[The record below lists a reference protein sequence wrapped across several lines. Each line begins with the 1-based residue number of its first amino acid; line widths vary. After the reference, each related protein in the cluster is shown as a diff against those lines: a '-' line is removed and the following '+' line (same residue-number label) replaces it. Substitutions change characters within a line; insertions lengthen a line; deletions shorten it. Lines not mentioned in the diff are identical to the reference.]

1 MVVSPA
7 MSSQRGQRTQLR
19 LAALG
24 ASALLA
30 TSLWNGMGWAIQGM
44 RCLPAGRAGRGGRP
58 SALRT
63 PVSSTQRV
71 RMQAGAATATT
82 DTFDPW
88 TVLGISTEAG
98 VQEARKAYKKLIA
111 KYHPDVDPSPEAEI
125 KFQQAVRAH
134 AIVTGEDKDLDTA
147 TLLKNAVE
155 NLRSDIEFKRQQIE
169 NMRLEA
175 ASEEAKIVQM
185 QEQLEQAEV
194 QRSKV
199 TQELGAYGGGTLGLL
214 VAGPTGAILGA
225 AVGLALKDRED
236 SIGQVI
242 RGVGTLTKGVVDAV
256 GRSIQKK
263 E

>member
-1 MVVSPA
+1 
-7 MSSQRGQRTQLR
+7 
-19 LAALG
+19 
-24 ASALLA
+24 LLA
-30 TSLWNGMGWAIQGM
+30 TSLWNSLGWAIQGM
-44 RCLPAGRAGRGGRP
+44 QWPSVGRAGHGDRP
-58 SALRT
+58 FALRT
-63 PVSSTQRV
+63 PQSPMRRI
-71 RMQAGAATATT
+71 RMQAEAATAAT

-88 TVLGISTEAG
+88 TVLGISIEAG
-98 VQEARKAYKKLIA
+98 VPEARKAYKKLIA
-111 KYHPDVDPSPEAEI
+111 KYHPDVDPSPEAEV
-125 KFQQAVRAH
+125 KFQQVVRAH
-134 AIVTGEDKDLDTA
+134 AVVTGEDKDLDTS

-155 NLRSDIEFKRQQIE
+155 NLRNDIEFKRQQIE

>member
-1 MVVSPA
+1 

-30 TSLWNGMGWAIQGM
+30 TSLWKGMGWAIQGM
-44 RCLPAGRAGRGGRP
+44 RCLPAGRAGRGDRP
-58 SALRT
+58 FALRT
-63 PVSSTQRV
+63 PQRV
-71 RMQAGAATATT
+71 RMQAGATTATT

-98 VQEARKAYKKLIA
+98 VQEARKSYKKLIA

-125 KFQQAVRAH
+125 KFQQVVRAH
-134 AIVTGEDKDLDTA
+134 AIVTGEDRDLDTA

-169 NMRLEA
+169 NMRLQA
-175 ASEEAKIVQM
+175 ASEEARVLQM

-194 QRSKV
+194 QRAKV

-236 SIGQVI
+236 SVGQI
-242 RGVGTLTKGVVDAV
+242 LRGVGTLTKGVVDTV
-256 GRSIQKK
+256 GRTISRQ